1 MNMPFGA
8 PSPPSPSSPAS
19 GDAAGARC
27 PSPRSTALHIGIAC
41 SAETVLHE
49 DNWRLLEA
57 FTGAGHE
64 ARIVIWNDPSIRAWS
79 AFDCVVVRTCWT
91 LDVST
96 RDALLSWLRRV
107 NEVCNCPLSSSS
119 TKTRFPFILT
129 FFVSVCNAFQKHKHK
144 QETVL
149 VNPYEVISWNTEHPF
164 LDELYAR
171 GVNVVPS
178 VLVPQHE
185 QPDAVLAAM
194 EQRGWTEALVR
205 PAILPEEVMQVFVAA
220 APSRASPVHS
230 PLASTATASS
240 SPPTGPQQQHQKS
253 ATAATA
259 AAAEEQHASVAVSA
273 VAAALSHDAQRN
285 LWLKRVTELR
295 QQVGDVLVRPFV
307 RPVLREGET
316 SFVFVDGMFSHAVR
330 RRPRA
335 DDFHATQVLTL
346 PFVEPHVPSDDALFF
361 AISAYTA
368 LAATVR
374 DLFGRGVAPV
384 FARIDVVRDAA
395 GTLLVNSVELVDPVL
410 FFSRSPTAA
419 KTFVAAVVSFVHS
432 RRPRLASQQQQS
444 HCTTQPSSSS
454 SSPVLPTA
462 AVSFFPPIANI
473 GAH

>member
-1 MNMPFGA
+1 M
-8 PSPPSPSSPAS
+8 
-19 GDAAGARC
+19 
-27 PSPRSTALHIGIAC
+27 
-41 SAETVLHE
+41 
-49 DNWRLLEA
+49 
-57 FTGAGHE
+57 
-64 ARIVIWNDPSIRAWS
+64 
-79 AFDCVVVRTCWT
+79 
-91 LDVST
+91 
-96 RDALLSWLRRV
+96 
-107 NEVCNCPLSSSS
+107 
-119 TKTRFPFILT
+119 
-129 FFVSVCNAFQKHKHK
+129 
-144 QETVL
+144 
-149 VNPYEVISWNTEHPF
+149 NPYEVISWNTEHPF

-240 SPPTGPQQQHQKS
+240 SPPTGPQQQQQKS

-259 AAAEEQHASVAVSA
+259 AAAEEHHASVAVSA

>member
-1 MNMPFGA
+1 M
-8 PSPPSPSSPAS
+8 
-19 GDAAGARC
+19 
-27 PSPRSTALHIGIAC
+27 
-41 SAETVLHE
+41 
-49 DNWRLLEA
+49 
-57 FTGAGHE
+57 
-64 ARIVIWNDPSIRAWS
+64 
-79 AFDCVVVRTCWT
+79 
-91 LDVST
+91 
-96 RDALLSWLRRV
+96 
-107 NEVCNCPLSSSS
+107 
-119 TKTRFPFILT
+119 
-129 FFVSVCNAFQKHKHK
+129 
-144 QETVL
+144 L
-149 VNPYEVISWNTEHPF
+149 VNPYEVISWNTEHAF

-220 APSRASPVHS
+220 APARPTPGHSPGHSPVHSPGHS
-230 PLASTATASS
+230 PLASTATATAAVTI
-240 SPPTGPQQQHQKS
+240 PGLPQQQQPQ
-253 ATAATA
+253 TVQ
-259 AAAEEQHASVAVSA
+259 AAAECTSVAASA
-273 VAAALSHDAQRN
+273 VAAALSSHDAQQN
-285 LWLKRVTELR
+285 LWLRRVTELR

-374 DLFGRGVAPV
+374 DHFGRHVAPV

-419 KTFVAAVVSFVHS
+419 KTFVAAVAAFVHA
-432 RRPRLASQQQQS
+432 RARPRRTPQQQQQQS
-444 HCTTQPSSSS
+444 HCTPQPSSSS
-454 SSPVLPTA
+454 SAGLPAA